1 MLRISPAPLAL
12 LAVGLAVGCHG
23 IDAPDT
29 VLTQLLRA
37 RALVAE
43 LRVLV
48 QKAAEAEKR
57 SVMADTD
64 EASAE
69 FAREAESANRE
80 VAARLEEIKP
90 LLDRLSY
97 GKERSLIGEFERS
110 FTESAALDREILALA
125 VENTNLKAQR
135 LSFGPVRDAAEE
147 IHRRLDG
154 MVNVVPTQAQ
164 DGARLS
170 AMKALLALRDLQ
182 LLEAPH
188 IAEPDDAEMTR
199 LERRMSE
206 HEADVRVA
214 LRELDQL
221 GGSAARAALASA
233 AEAFERFLGLHA
245 QVVELSR
252 RNTNV
257 RSLALSLGR
266 KRKLTAACDE
276 SLAAVG
282 TALAA
287 RGFRAT
293 R

>member
-1 MLRISPAPLAL
+1 MSPGRALLAL
-12 LAVGLAVGCHG
+12 LTAGLTVGCQG

-29 VLTQLLRA
+29 ALGQLMRA
-37 RALVAE
+37 RALAAE

-64 EASAE
+64 EASVEYAH
-69 FAREAESANRE
+69 EAESATRE
-80 VAARLEEIKP
+80 VAAKLDEIKP
-90 LLDRLSY
+90 VLDRLSY
-97 GKERSLIGEFERS
+97 GHERSLIAEFERS
-110 FTESAALDREILALA
+110 FAESAALDREILALA
-125 VENTNLKAQR
+125 IENTNLKAQR
-135 LSFGPVRDAAEE
+135 LSFGPVHDAADEVR
-147 IHRRLDG
+147 RRLDAAAG
-154 MVNVVPTQAQ
+154 VVPAPAQ
-164 DGARLS
+164 DRARLL
-170 AMKALLALRDLQ
+170 AMQALLALRDLQ

-188 IAEPDDAEMTR
+188 IAEPDDAEMSR
-199 LERRMSE
+199 LERTMSE
-206 HEADVRVA
+206 HEAEVRVA
-214 LRELDQL
+214 LRELGEL
-221 GGSAARAALASA
+221 AGSSARAAVASA
-233 AEAFERFLGLHA
+233 VEAFERFLAIHA

-257 RSLALSLGR
+257 RSFALSLGR

-276 SLAAVG
+276 SLAAVE